1 MHEKL
6 GISRM
11 PDLVI
16 DEGSMSSERMW
27 MENFVFPLM
36 DVCGIIIVERSEPSV
51 GSWMENFVLLFF
63 PMFGCL

>member
-11 PDLVI
+11 PD
-16 DEGSMSSERMW
+16 MSSERMW
-27 MENFVFPLM
+27 MESFVFPLM
-36 DVCGIIIVERSEPSV
+36 DVSGIIIVGRSEPSV
-51 GSWMENFVLLFF
+51 GSWMENFVLPFF